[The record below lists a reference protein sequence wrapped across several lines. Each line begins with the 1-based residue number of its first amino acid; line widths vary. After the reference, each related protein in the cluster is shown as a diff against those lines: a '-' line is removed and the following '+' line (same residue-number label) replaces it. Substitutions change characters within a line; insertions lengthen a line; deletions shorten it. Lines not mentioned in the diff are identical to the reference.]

1 MGDRGAID
9 WDEVK
14 AVQKRI
20 DRLWEQEEKFWGQR
34 SRIKWLKWGDRNSRF
49 FHASTIQRRDRNRI
63 VRIKDSNGVWR
74 EGHDEVFTAIQSH
87 FADVYHS
94 EGENTECDIFNL
106 LPKLVTPVM
115 NASLKAIFSMED
127 IKDVVFSLGATKA
140 PGPNGFNGMFYQR
153 NWDVIKDDICLAIC
167 GFFED
172 GRLPLDINETLVTL
186 VPKVHMPESINQL
199 RPISCCNFV
208 YKVISKLVVLRLE
221 SFLGKIII
229 ENQSAFVGGR
239 LIQDNLVVAQEV
251 FHALKRKNSGGKEN
265 LAIKLDMN
273 KAYDRL
279 EWHFLENC

>member
-1 MGDRGAID
+1 M
-9 WDEVK
+9 
-14 AVQKRI
+14 
-20 DRLWEQEEKFWGQR
+20 
-34 SRIKWLKWGDRNSRF
+34 
-49 FHASTIQRRDRNRI
+49 
-63 VRIKDSNGVWR
+63 RIKDSIGVWR

-153 NWDVIKDDICLAIC
+153 NWDVIKDDICSAIC

-186 VPKVHMPESINQL
+186 VPKVHMPESIN
-199 RPISCCNFV
+199 
-208 YKVISKLVVLRLE
+208 
-221 SFLGKIII
+221 
-229 ENQSAFVGGR
+229 
-239 LIQDNLVVAQEV
+239 
-251 FHALKRKNSGGKEN
+251 
-265 LAIKLDMN
+265 
-273 KAYDRL
+273 
-279 EWHFLENC
+279 